1 MNVECTIEF
10 KTTSKVLFFMYV
22 VYEYVTSYALFAIPG
37 FSSFL
42 LLSSFLMYMAYI
54 SFNIELEKSI
64 VAFIMFSIYSLFSG
78 FFISQNFT
86 ITFRMVINLVE
97 FIIVAF
103 LIISYIKDD
112 KKPDFVI
119 YVFVFQA
126 ILAVLLA
133 TVKGVGDE
141 RISIAEGVNV
151 NGLGVIFSFSIAFIL
166 YMLIDRKKN
175 VVTIIV
181 TFASIIFLVYG
192 ITLTASKKAIISAGA
207 IIITWFL
214 FCFNDSFK
222 SKSVFYRGAILI
234 LIVLL
239 SILVVQYYMTTSA
252 ERVQIVQDRMGELYA
267 GNSDQIRLLLIK
279 EGFLVFLNHPICGV
293 GLNNVNYYT
302 SIHGYTHCFYSEIVA
317 GSGIIGTIIFCY
329 GMFRPL
335 GILLYDKFIY
345 TSCSTLYKTQTR
357 FLLVI
362 FLVLLFINF
371 TQIIYFENY
380 LMYIL
385 SIIIGVVDLLYAA
398 TPYNNQKHKYI
409 KNYSL

>member
-1 MNVECTIEF
+1 MNVEYTLAF

-42 LLSSFLMYMAYI
+42 LLCSCLMYMGYI
-54 SFNIELEKSI
+54 GFNFELEKSI
-64 VAFIMFSIYSLFSG
+64 VAFILFSIYSLFTG
-78 FFISQNFT
+78 FFISTNFAIT
-86 ITFRMVINLVE
+86 IRMVINLTE
-97 FIIVAF
+97 FILVAF
-103 LIISYIKDD
+103 LIINYIKDD

-119 YVFVFQA
+119 NVFVFQA
-126 ILAVLLA
+126 LLAVLLA

-141 RISIAEGVNV
+141 RISIAAGVNV

-166 YMLIDRKKN
+166 YTLINKN
-175 VVTIIV
+175 KNALTII
-181 TFASIIFLVYG
+181 ASFVSILFLVYG
-192 ITLTASKKAIISAGA
+192 ITLTASKKAIISAVA
-207 IIITWFL
+207 VIITWFL

-222 SKSVFYRGAILI
+222 SKSVLYRGIVLI

-239 SILVVQYYMTTSA
+239 SIFITQYYMTTAA
-252 ERVQIVQDRMGELYA
+252 ERVQIVQNRMGELYA

-279 EGFLVFLNHPICGV
+279 EGFLVFLNHPFCGV

-317 GSGIIGTIIFCY
+317 GSGIIGAIIFCY

-335 GILLYDKFIY
+335 AILLYDKCIY

-362 FLVLLFINF
+362 FFVLLFINF
-371 TQIIYFENY
+371 TQIIFFENY

-385 SIIIGVVDLLYAA
+385 SIIIGVVDLLYTAI
-398 TPYNNQKHKYI
+398 PYSKQNHKYI
-409 KNYSL
+409 KKYNH